1 MKKDG
6 SEWKVVRALDNIGL
20 VYILPKNP
28 ERSHAKFYVT
38 KLLQQF
44 LIAQVGSAMDPR
56 ASKVID

>member
-6 SEWKVVRALDNIGL
+6 SEWKVVRALDNLGL

-38 KLLQQF
+38 KLLQ
-44 LIAQVGSAMDPR
+44 
-56 ASKVID
+56 